1 MKKKGTEKGRVR
13 DVLWEVLGLFWL
25 ALEVEEGQG
34 LGTQALLKAGEGKEV
49 DSPQELPEGSDLAD
63 TLILAQWDPVWNSD
77 LLNFVLFEVTEF
89 AVICYCSN
97 RELEDV
103 S

>member
-1 MKKKGTEKGRVR
+1 M
-13 DVLWEVLGLFWL
+13 LGLFWL

-63 TLILAQWDPVWNSD
+63 TLILAQ
-77 LLNFVLFEVTEF
+77 
-89 AVICYCSN
+89 
-97 RELEDV
+97 
-103 S
+103 